1 MPLPGAFRRCVTPPR
16 SEPDGRV
23 AVFLGIAGNKWDLL
37 GPSGADSVG
46 EGNEVSSLDHYAVLG
61 FPVIPVTFLA
71 SDVNVR
77 F

>member
-1 MPLPGAFRRCVTPPR
+1 
-16 SEPDGRV
+16 
-23 AVFLGIAGNKWDLL
+23 VFLGIAGNKWDLL